1 MKKYSI
7 YLFCLMAFA
16 SCIDEIQL
24 DTEGSQSRVV
34 IEGAIT
40 TKAPPYIVNVRQ
52 SGQFDRGPAA
62 VQLPISGAEVRL
74 FDDAG
79 NSEVLLEAD
88 KQGEYRSPTSGM
100 QGEVGKSY
108 YVEVTLPDGT
118 VYASQPERIN
128 PVPEIDSLSFNETI
142 QETLTGTGNV
152 LDLPVV
158 QLFAHT
164 SLSSEELTF
173 LRWRAF
179 GEYEFVESSRF
190 VPFPP
195 GPKSC
200 YVKEN
205 IDFDQ
210 VFIFSNEDTDGDF
223 TLEQL
228 LVEERIDDRF
238 SFKYSFFVEQYSITE
253 NAYRFWQAVQREFQR
268 SGDLFEPPPALI
280 QGNIFNRND
289 PTEIVLGYFSASAVS
304 NDRIFIT
311 SADLRENGVPCARR
325 FGAPPACT
333 DCLVLSNSTTERP
346 PYWE

>member
-1 MKKYSI
+1 MKKYI
-7 YLFCLMAFA
+7 LYLICILPFT

-24 DTEGSQSRVV
+24 DTEGSQSRIV

-74 FDDAG
+74 FDNAG
-79 NSEVLLEAD
+79 NSELLLEGD
-88 KQGEYRSPTSGM
+88 KQGEYRSPASGM

-108 YVEVTLPDGT
+108 YVEVTLSDGT

-128 PVPEIDSLSFNETI
+128 PVPEIDSLSYNETF
-142 QETLTGTGNV
+142 QETLTGNGNV
-152 LDLPVV
+152 LEIPVV
-158 QLFAHT
+158 QLFTHT
-164 SLSSEELTF
+164 TLSSEELTF

-179 GEYEFVESSRF
+179 GEYEFSESSRF

-210 VFIFSNEDTDGDF
+210 VFIFSNEDADGKF
-223 TLEQL
+223 SLRQQ

-238 SFKYSFFVEQYSITE
+238 GFKYSFYVEQYAITE

-280 QGNIFNRND
+280 QGNFFNKND
-289 PTEIVLGYFSASAVS
+289 PTEIVLGYFSASSVS
-304 NDRIFIT
+304 NNRIFI
-311 SADLRENGVPCARR
+311 SSGELREDSPPCSRR
-325 FGAPPACT
+325 FGAPQACT
-333 DCLVLSNSTTERP
+333 NCLVLSNSTTERP